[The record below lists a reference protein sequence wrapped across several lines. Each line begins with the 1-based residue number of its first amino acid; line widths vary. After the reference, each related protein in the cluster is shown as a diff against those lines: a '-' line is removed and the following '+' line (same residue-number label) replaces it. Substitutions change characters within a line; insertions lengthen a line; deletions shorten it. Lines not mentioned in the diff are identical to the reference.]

1 MGLYCYA
8 GDTAMLVNTFSQQI
22 TAKTTKNPYLTTDN
36 TQLFYATNLETNLI
50 DISLH
55 LQQI

>member
-1 MGLYCYA
+1 
-8 GDTAMLVNTFSQQI
+8 MLVNTFSQQI

-55 LQQI
+55 LQEI